1 MIDRTNADHEQIF
14 RTLKQEILRFD
25 HKPGDVLSEHY
36 LCQRFSLSR
45 TPVRSILQRLQENG
59 LVQIV
64 PRKGSIVTRLDY
76 DIINQFIYE
85 RVAVETMVL
94 RDFILSCTPA
104 DVERVRFVYSQLE
117 ALGHTYFDDPARFEV
132 DRFLKIDLSMHE
144 IWFRATNKP
153 FLWERL
159 SSTQAS
165 YTRFCTLDIIEGSN
179 VPDVLRDHEEMLCL
193 IDARDI
199 SGIEALMR
207 RHLYGGIR
215 RMGALAFTKYAGYFE
230 PIEMPLIK
238 ND

>member
-1 MIDRTNADHEQIF
+1 MNAKTTADHEQIYQ
-14 RTLKQEILRFD
+14 TLKNEILRFE
-25 HKPGDVLSEHY
+25 HKPGDLLSEHY

-85 RVAVETMVL
+85 RVAVESMVL

-117 ALGHTYFDDPARFEV
+117 TLSRAYFDDPAHFEV
-132 DRFLKIDLSMHE
+132 DRFLRVDLSMHE
-144 IWFRATNKP
+144 IWFRATNKR

-159 SSTQAS
+159 SGTQAS
-165 YTRFCTLDIIEGSN
+165 YTRFCTLDIIGGSN
-179 VPDVLRDHEEMLCL
+179 VPDVLRDHAEMLRL
-193 IDARDI
+193 IDERNV
-199 SGIEALMR
+199 SGIEPLMR
-207 RHLYGGIR
+207 HHLYGGIR
-215 RMGALAFTKYAGYFE
+215 RMGALAFTQYAGYFVE
-230 PIEMPLIK
+230 TPSPEE
-238 ND
+238 N

>member
-14 RTLKQEILRFD
+14 RMLKQEILRFD

-179 VPDVLRDHEEMLCL
+179 VPDVLRDHEEMLRL

-230 PIEMPLIK
+230 PMEMSLIK